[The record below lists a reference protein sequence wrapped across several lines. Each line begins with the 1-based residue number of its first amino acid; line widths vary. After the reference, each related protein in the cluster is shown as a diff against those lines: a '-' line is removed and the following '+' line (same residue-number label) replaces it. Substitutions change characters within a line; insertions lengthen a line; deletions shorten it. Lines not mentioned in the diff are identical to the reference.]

1 MCARPSGYDRL
12 GLERG
17 RFRLLGLALAALPS
31 LLVCAQARAQ
41 VLPSLPPLPPLPS
54 LTVPAGPTP
63 TLTPPATPIPSVAV
77 PPPASYE
84 GAPATPHPIR
94 GTGTVPQNP
103 FMAPNGE
110 SEIHDDGWQTDA
122 YDWGGPL
129 GKSPQTLS
137 SYLAPGRDCGSI
149 AFDSQGRVVS
159 ICISASGPELYMFDP
174 HTLATLA
181 TFSLPLRTP
190 EDVLLNPNIFQDFS
204 NGGYFY
210 LDNHDQ
216 VVTATTTQHI
226 YVIGEAAGGAGF
238 ALAHDYDLSSVLTQS
253 EEITSA
259 LPDSN
264 GLLWFVARRDGVVGT
279 LDLASGAVHV
289 VRLGSGTDGEIDN
302 SFATDEHGGVYIATN
317 RKLYRFGAG
326 ADDVPKIVWQ
336 VTYPNSGESKPG
348 QVDDRTGSTPTVMPG
363 GYVNITDNADPM
375 DVMVY
380 RTAPRVR
387 RRQVCRA
394 PVFTAGASANEN
406 SLMSAGRS
414 MIVENNYGYQNPT
427 STEAGGVTAP
437 GFARV
442 DLNRAGTGCRLVWTN
457 WSERAPTAVSKLST
471 VDGLIYTYTKDP
483 GSSDPW
489 YWTAIDFRTG
499 RTVYKQLAGTGVGY
513 NNNYSGI
520 AVSRAGTEYVGT
532 LGGIID
538 VRDGPG

>member
-1 MCARPSGYDRL
+1 MCARRGGYDV

-17 RFRLLGLALAALPS
+17 RFRLVGLTLAALLP
-31 LLVCAQARAQ
+31 LVACATARAQ
-41 VLPSLPPLPPLPS
+41 APSLPSLPPLPS
-54 LTVPAGPTP
+54 LTVPVSPVPVGPVP
-63 TLTPPATPIPSVAV
+63 VGPTPIPSVALGA
-77 PPPASYE
+77 PPSYE
-84 GAPATPHPIR
+84 GAPADPQPVR

-122 YDWGGPL
+122 FAWSGPL
-129 GKSPQTLS
+129 GRSPQTLS

-149 AFDSQGRVVS
+149 AFDSHGRVVS
-159 ICISASGPELYMFDP
+159 ICISTSGPELYMFDP
-174 HTLATLA
+174 STLATLA

-190 EDVLLNPNIFQDFS
+190 EDLLLNPNIFQDFS

-226 YVIGEAAGGAGF
+226 YVIGETAGGEGF
-238 ALAHDYDLSSVLTQS
+238 ALVHDYDLSSVLTS
-253 EEITSA
+253 EEEITSA

-279 LDLASGAVHV
+279 LDLSTGDVHV
-289 VRLGSGTDGEIDN
+289 IRLGSGSDGEIEN
-302 SFATDEHGGVYIATN
+302 SFATDQHGGVYIATN

-326 ADDVPKIVWQ
+326 AGDVPEIEWQ
-336 VTYPNSGESKPG
+336 ITYPNSGEHKPG
-348 QVDDRTGSTPTVMPG
+348 QVDDGTGSTPTVMPG

-380 RTAPRVR
+380 RTQIHVR
-387 RRQVCRA
+387 RRQVCRV
-394 PVFTAGASANEN
+394 PVFDAGASANEN
-406 SLMSAGRS
+406 SLIGAGRS
-414 MIVENNYGYQNPT
+414 MIVENNYGYQSPA
-427 STEAGGVTAP
+427 SVEGGQVTAA

-442 DLNRAGTGCRLVWTN
+442 DLNRSGTGCRLVWTN
-457 WSERAPTAVSKLST
+457 RTERAPTVVSKLST
-471 VDGLIYTYTKDP
+471 ADGLIYTYTKDP

-520 AVSRAGTEYVGT
+520 AVSPAGTEYVGT
-532 LGGIID
+532 LGGLIAL
-538 VRDGPG
+538 RDR

>member
-1 MCARPSGYDRL
+1 MAV
-12 GLERG
+12 
-17 RFRLLGLALAALPS
+17 AA
-31 LLVCAQARAQ
+31 V
-41 VLPSLPPLPPLPS
+41 VLPPLPTLPS
-54 LTVPAGPTP
+54 LSTSPPVPPV
-63 TLTPPATPIPSVAV
+63 PIPSVAV

-84 GAPATPHPIR
+84 GAPATPHAVR
-94 GTGTVPQNP
+94 GTGSVPHNP
-103 FMAPNGE
+103 FMGPNGE

-122 YDWGGPL
+122 YAWSGPL
-129 GKSPQTLS
+129 GRSPQTSS

-149 AFDSQGRVVS
+149 AFDSRGRVVS

-174 HTLATLA
+174 NTLATLA

-226 YVIGEAAGGAGF
+226 YVIGETAGGPGF
-238 ALAHDYDLSSVLTQS
+238 ALVHDYDLSTVLTQS
-253 EEITSA
+253 EQITSA

-264 GLLWFVARRDGVVGT
+264 GLLWFVGRHDGVVGT
-279 LDLASGAVHV
+279 LDLASGAIHV
-289 VRLGSGTDGEIDN
+289 VRLGSGTDGEIEN
-302 SFATDEHGGVYIATN
+302 SFATDAHGGVYIATN
-317 RKLYRFGAG
+317 RKLYRFGAS
-326 ADDVPKIVWQ
+326 ANDMPRIVWQ

-348 QVDDRTGSTPTVMPG
+348 QVDDGTGSTPTVMPG

-380 RTAPRVR
+380 RTAPRVG
-387 RRQVCRA
+387 RRQVCRV
-394 PVFTAGASANEN
+394 PVFSAGASANEN
-406 SLMSAGRS
+406 SLISAGRS

-427 STEAGGVTAP
+427 SVEAGQVTAP

-457 WSERAPTAVSKLST
+457 WTERAPTVVSKLST
-471 VDGLIYTYTKDP
+471 VNGLIYTYTKDP
-483 GSSDPW
+483 GNSDPW
-489 YWTAIDFRTG
+489 YWTAIDFRSG

-520 AVSRAGTEYVGT
+520 AISPRGIEYAGT
-532 LGGIID
+532 LGGIIA
-538 VRDGPG
+538 VRDGAG